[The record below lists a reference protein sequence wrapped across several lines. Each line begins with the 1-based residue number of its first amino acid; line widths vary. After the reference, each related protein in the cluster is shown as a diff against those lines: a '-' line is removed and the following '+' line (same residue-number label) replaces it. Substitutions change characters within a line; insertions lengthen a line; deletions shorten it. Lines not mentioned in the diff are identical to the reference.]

1 MAEYPEILQLSRH
14 MNSCVAG
21 KSFKNIHVVQRKCL
35 NMDIQPFYD
44 RLIGNSVIEV
54 CNKGKWI
61 HLILDQGYHLL
72 ISLGMGG
79 DVLYFESLDKKQE
92 KYQCLFQFE
101 DGSGFTCKFWWFGH
115 IVLVSE
121 SELIN
126 DKIFSKIACSPFDK
140 EFTKDYFATAIS
152 TRKASVKNIIMS
164 QTVVSGIGNAYI
176 HDILFRAKI
185 HPNTK
190 AYLLSRSEIDNL
202 YDQILY
208 VMKQSIESKGMAYE
222 NDFYGNSGG
231 FFAGQFIIGYR
242 EGHPCTECGT
252 IVEKIK
258 TGSTSSYICP
268 NCQKE
273 K

>member
-1 MAEYPEILQLSRH
+1 MAEYPEILQLSRQ

-126 DKIFSKIACSPFDK
+126 DKTFSKIACS
-140 EFTKDYFATAIS
+140 
-152 TRKASVKNIIMS
+152 
-164 QTVVSGIGNAYI
+164 
-176 HDILFRAKI
+176 L
-185 HPNTK
+185 
-190 AYLLSRSEIDNL
+190 
-202 YDQILY
+202 
-208 VMKQSIESKGMAYE
+208 
-222 NDFYGNSGG
+222 
-231 FFAGQFIIGYR
+231 
-242 EGHPCTECGT
+242 
-252 IVEKIK
+252 
-258 TGSTSSYICP
+258 
-268 NCQKE
+268 
-273 K
+273 

>member
-1 MAEYPEILQLSRH
+1 
-14 MNSCVAG
+14 
-21 KSFKNIHVVQRKCL
+21 
-35 NMDIQPFYD
+35 
-44 RLIGNSVIEV
+44 
-54 CNKGKWI
+54 
-61 HLILDQGYHLL
+61 
-72 ISLGMGG
+72 MGG

-126 DKIFSKIACSPFDK
+126 DKTFSKIACSPFDK

-185 HPNTK
+185 HPNGAAWK
-190 AYLLSRSEIDNL
+190 KR
-202 YDQILY
+202 
-208 VMKQSIESKGMAYE
+208 
-222 NDFYGNSGG
+222 
-231 FFAGQFIIGYR
+231 
-242 EGHPCTECGT
+242 
-252 IVEKIK
+252 
-258 TGSTSSYICP
+258 
-268 NCQKE
+268 
-273 K
+273 

>member
-1 MAEYPEILQLSRH
+1 MAEYPEILQLSRQ

-126 DKIFSKIACSPFDK
+126 DKTFSKIACSPFDK
-140 EFTKDYFATAIS
+140 EFTK
-152 TRKASVKNIIMS
+152 
-164 QTVVSGIGNAYI
+164 G
-176 HDILFRAKI
+176 
-185 HPNTK
+185 
-190 AYLLSRSEIDNL
+190 
-202 YDQILY
+202 
-208 VMKQSIESKGMAYE
+208 
-222 NDFYGNSGG
+222 
-231 FFAGQFIIGYR
+231 
-242 EGHPCTECGT
+242 
-252 IVEKIK
+252 
-258 TGSTSSYICP
+258 
-268 NCQKE
+268 
-273 K
+273 